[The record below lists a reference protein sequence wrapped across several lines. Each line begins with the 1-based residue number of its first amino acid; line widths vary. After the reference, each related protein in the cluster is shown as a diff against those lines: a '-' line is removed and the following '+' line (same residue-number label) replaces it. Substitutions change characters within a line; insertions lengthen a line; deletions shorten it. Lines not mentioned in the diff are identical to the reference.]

1 METFVRRT
9 RIAAPAE
16 DVFRW
21 HTRPGAFARLNPPW
35 EPVEIVARHGGVEN
49 GAVVVLRM
57 GLGPLSQSWVAEHRD
72 YEEGRQFRD
81 VQVSGPFAHW
91 VHTHRFASDGPN
103 ACYLEDHIEYAL
115 PLGTIGQLGGG
126 GLVRQKLARMFTY
139 RHRVTSD
146 DIATHARYTGAPM
159 KILVSGARGLIGTAL
174 VSFLTTGGHS
184 VTRLVRSQPRPGAQE
199 ILWDP
204 KHGVDDIAR
213 LEGFDAIVHLAGEN
227 IVGRWTPEKR
237 ARIHDSRVTG
247 TKTLCDAL
255 ARLSSPPKVLVSA
268 SAIGYYG
275 SRGDEVLTEESAV
288 GQGFLPEVC
297 YAWEEANLPAVQ
309 KGIRV
314 VTARIGVVL
323 SPSGGALAKMLLPFR
338 LGLGGMVG
346 AGTQY
351 MSWVTLDDTVGAIHH
366 ALITDPV
373 RGPVNI
379 TAPLPVTN
387 SDFTTTLGHVLR
399 RPTVL
404 SLPTAV
410 VRLALG
416 DVADELLLSS
426 TRVMPQQLLDTHYP
440 FRHPE
445 LEVALRHLLGKA

>member
-1 METFVRRT
+1 
-9 RIAAPAE
+9 
-16 DVFRW
+16 
-21 HTRPGAFARLNPPW
+21 
-35 EPVEIVARHGGVEN
+35 
-49 GAVVVLRM
+49 
-57 GLGPLSQSWVAEHRD
+57 
-72 YEEGRQFRD
+72 
-81 VQVSGPFAHW
+81 
-91 VHTHRFASDGPN
+91 
-103 ACYLEDHIEYAL
+103 
-115 PLGTIGQLGGG
+115 
-126 GLVRQKLARMFTY
+126 MFTY

-146 DIATHARYTGAPM
+146 DIAAHARYTGEPM
-159 KILVSGARGLIGTAL
+159 KILVSGTSGLVGTAL
-174 VSFLTTGGHS
+174 VSFLTTGGHI
-184 VTRLVRSQPRPGAQE
+184 VTRLVRTQPRPDTQE

-204 KHGVDDIAR
+204 KHGVDDVAR

-237 ARIHDSRVTG
+237 ARIRDSRVTG

-255 ARLSSPPKVLVSA
+255 ARLSAPPKVLVSA

-275 SRGDEVLTEESAV
+275 SRDDEVLTEESAA

-297 YAWEEANLPAVQ
+297 QAWEAATLPAVQ

-366 ALITDPV
+366 ALITETV

-379 TAPLPVTN
+379 TAPQPVTN
-387 SDFTTTLGHVLR
+387 SEFTTTLGHVLR

-404 SLPTAV
+404 SLPTSV

-426 TRVMPQQLLDTHYP
+426 ARVMPQKLLDTHYP

-445 LEVALRHLLGKA
+445 LETALRHLLGKA